1 MPVGVAAGIYLE
13 EYARKNWLTDVIEI
27 NVTNLAGVPSI
38 IYGLLALGLFV
49 QTLRLGQTI
58 LVAGMTLALAHP
70 ADHHRR
76 HPRGLRSIPLE
87 IREAAYRLGADKW
100 QAVWMYLL
108 PAARPGILTGAIVG
122 MSRAI
127 GETAPIIT
135 IGALT
140 FIAFLPPPPIQAD
153 FPFVNFE
160 WLSSPF
166 TVLPIQMFNWIS
178 RPQAGFHIAAAATG
192 VILLAMTLLMNGFAI
207 YIRYR
212 IRRTDQRDARSFRMD
227 MATRW
232 RHHAAVT
239 ATMAKRRCVRACRG
253 PELLLRRE
261 AGARQRELSRPRPQ
275 GDGADRTLRLR
286 QEHVVACVQPHA
298 RSLSRQP
305 LRGRD
310 HALPGRDQH
319 RLARGRSDAGAAE
332 DRHGVPEA
340 EPVSEIHL

>member
-1 MPVGVAAGIYLE
+1 MASEAGAQKLDEGSIIARGKRQDLRFAVIGFFVLVAAMVALLALVADFIIDGVPRISVDFLTNYPSRRPEQAGILSAWVGTTLVMLTTALLAVPVGVAAGIYLE

-58 LVAGMTLALAHP
+58 LVAGMPLALLILPIIMVATRE
-70 ADHHRR
+70 A
-76 HPRGLRSIPLE
+76 LRSIPLE
-87 IREAAYRLGADKW
+87 TREAAFGVGADKW
-100 QAVWMYLL
+100 QAVWLYLL

-140 FIAFLPPPPIQAD
+140 FIAFLPPPPIQPD
-153 FPFVNFE
+153 FPFVNFN

-192 VILLAMTLLMNGFAI
+192 VILLAMTLLMNGLAI

-212 IRRTDQRDARSFRMD
+212 
-227 MATRW
+227 
-232 RHHAAVT
+232 
-239 ATMAKRRCVRACRG
+239 
-253 PELLLRRE
+253 LRR
-261 AGARQRELSRPRPQ
+261 P
-275 GDGADRTLRLR
+275 DR
-286 QEHVVACVQPHA
+286 
-298 RSLSRQP
+298 S
-305 LRGRD
+305 
-310 HALPGRDQH
+310 
-319 RLARGRSDAGAAE
+319 
-332 DRHGVPEA
+332 
-340 EPVSEIHL
+340 